1 MMRRMG
7 GWIEPHH
14 GAHRVRTR
22 ANGKIETLAKCD
34 TEEEAQAYLRGL
46 SVLRSQGRVAVVDTL
61 RTYGAR
67 WMDRRELR
75 RLRSVGNDRSRWKTH
90 VDAHPIADRPIASV
104 SRREVRGWLEWL
116 EPRADWAT
124 RRAALTLVR
133 GCLAAAVDD
142 EVRTDN
148 PAANL
153 KIEKPADAHETDGWT
168 YLLPDEQ
175 TALLTRSARTLRPTV
190 LIAAVALG
198 TGLRQGEQWNLELRD
213 VDADGESPSLL
224 VRWGSKGKPPKSG
237 KMRRVPL
244 FGIALAA
251 MREWIAG
258 LPTYAPRNP
267 MGLAFPTQRG
277 CRRQRSKL
285 PRGWSKVLTAAGLAS
300 GVSRHDGHTVRWHDL
315 RHSCA
320 SSLVAGWWGR
330 VWTLQEVR
338 DVLGHSS
345 VVVTERYAH
354 LSEGVLVAAAEA
366 TPGAPLGS
374 KALLPSSDET
384 SENQARHARFER
396 ATFAFGGRG
405 IPEDL
410 RQLEALGEQLREQEE
425 RFLLA
430 VAQRNRFARTI
441 GMGLAEAS
449 KAYREAVEA
458 VLLEEAPSRRAAGA
472 GR

>member
-14 GAHRVRTR
+14 GGHRVRTR
-22 ANGKIETLAKCD
+22 VHGKIETLATCETVD
-34 TEEEAQAYLRGL
+34 EAQSFLRGL
-46 SVLRSQGRVAVVDTL
+46 SVLRAQSRVAVVDTV
-61 RTYGAR
+61 RTFGAR
-67 WMDRRELR
+67 WMDRREVR
-75 RLRSVGNDRSRWKTH
+75 RLRSVANDRSRWKTH
-90 VDAHPIADRPIASV
+90 VDAHPLADRPIATV
-104 SRREVRGWLEWL
+104 TRGEVRRWLEWL
-116 EPRADWAT
+116 EPRAGWAT
-124 RRAALTLVR
+124 RRAALNLLR
-133 GCLAAAVDD
+133 ACLGAAVDD
-142 EVRTDN
+142 EVRADN

-153 KIEKPADAHETDGWT
+153 TVEKPADAHETDGWT

-175 TALLTRSARTLRPTV
+175 TALLTRPGCEHRSAV

-213 VDADGESPSLL
+213 VDVDGEAPSLL
-224 VRWGSKGKPPKSG
+224 VRWGSRGKPPKSG

-244 FGIALAA
+244 FGIALVA
-251 MREWIAG
+251 MREWIDG
-258 LPTYAPRNP
+258 LPKYAPRNP
-267 MGLAFPTQRG
+267 EGLAFPTQRG

-285 PRGWSKVLTAAGLAS
+285 PRGWDKVLTAAGLSVAAK
-300 GVSRHDGHTVRWHDL
+300 RHDGASVRWHDL

-354 LSEGVLVAAAEA
+354 LSHGVLVAAAGA

-374 KALLPSSDET
+374 KGLLPSSDET
-384 SENQARHARFER
+384 SENPARHARFER

-405 IPEDL
+405 IPEEL
-410 RQLEALGEQLREQEE
+410 RGLEALGEQLREQEE
-425 RFLLA
+425 RYLLA
-430 VAQRNRFARTI
+430 VAQRNRFARSI
-441 GMGLAEAS
+441 GVDLAEAS
-449 KAYREAVEA
+449 RAYREAAETSVA
-458 VLLEEAPSRRAAGA
+458 ARRRA
-472 GR
+472 R